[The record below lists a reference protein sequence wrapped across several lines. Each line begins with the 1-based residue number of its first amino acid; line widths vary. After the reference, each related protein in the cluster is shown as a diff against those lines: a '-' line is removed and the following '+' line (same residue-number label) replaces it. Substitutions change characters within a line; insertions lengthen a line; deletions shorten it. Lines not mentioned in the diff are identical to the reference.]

1 MTRIDELVGET
12 TEYDKKLEV
21 EVKKPKSW
29 CKSVSAFANTLGGR
43 LYFGI
48 ADDGTIS
55 GLDHP
60 EKDAEAISEI
70 IKTRINPIPEFNLS
84 FEKTDDGKVIIVLS
98 VFKGE
103 ETPYYYSGD
112 GVLEAYIRVGNESVK
127 ASPTDLKRL
136 VLRGINS
143 SYDSRITQYSSN
155 DYSFSKLRERYKVW
169 TGQSMPESALE
180 SWNLKTESGKLTMAG
195 ALLADESPIRYSRVF
210 CTRWNGLT
218 KSGGVVDALDH
229 QEYSGSLISL
239 LNNAENFIKL
249 NSKTIWKKTEDSRL
263 EFPDYV
269 HRSYFEVLVNALV
282 HRDYLDFGSEVHVDI
297 FDDRLEIYS
306 PGGMF
311 DGSRIQDRNLRRVPS
326 RRRNPILADV
336 FNRLGYME
344 RSGSGF
350 SKILDGYEKA
360 PNFNMRK
367 EPEFYSEN
375 SMFLVTLPNLNY
387 GSKTPSDL
395 LESPSDPAESPS
407 DHAKT
412 PSDPAESPSD
422 LAKTPSDPAETPSD
436 LAKTPSDPVG
446 NPSEFS
452 DAALSLSEKGK
463 EILQKMEIGR
473 EYSADE
479 IADIIDLKG
488 SRTRELLRELRRKD
502 LIRSTGTA
510 RYTRY
515 VKTGKKKISS

>member
-1 MTRIDELVGET
+1 M
-12 TEYDKKLEV
+12 
-21 EVKKPKSW
+21 
-29 CKSVSAFANTLGGR
+29 
-43 LYFGI
+43 
-48 ADDGTIS
+48 
-55 GLDHP
+55 
-60 EKDAEAISEI
+60 
-70 IKTRINPIPEFNLS
+70 
-84 FEKTDDGKVIIVLS
+84 
-98 VFKGE
+98 
-103 ETPYYYSGD
+103 
-112 GVLEAYIRVGNESVK
+112 
-127 ASPTDLKRL
+127 
-136 VLRGINS
+136 
-143 SYDSRITQYSSN
+143 
-155 DYSFSKLRERYKVW
+155 
-169 TGQSMPESALE
+169 
-180 SWNLKTESGKLTMAG
+180 
-195 ALLADESPIRYSRVF
+195 
-210 CTRWNGLT
+210 
-218 KSGGVVDALDH
+218 
-229 QEYSGSLISL
+229 
-239 LNNAENFIKL
+239 
-249 NSKTIWKKTEDSRL
+249 
-263 EFPDYV
+263 
-269 HRSYFEVLVNALV
+269 LVNALV

-360 PNFNMRK
+360 PNFSVRK

-446 NPSEFS
+446 NPSELS

-463 EILQKMEIGR
+463 VILQKMEIGR